1 MKRLT
6 CCVVLTVAILAF
18 WQTESSAQVISAGVK
33 GNWSSPSTWV
43 GGALPKAS
51 DQVVIANND
60 TVTYDMATA
69 LNTTISGLTIG
80 EGASGI
86 LQMTKTDSTKL
97 IINGNLLI
105 KKGAVLK
112 AQSNSLTGV
121 TGNRHS
127 IVMTGDL
134 TYQGALFD
142 ARIGT
147 SGSSLAVIDFEFV
160 GSTNTTIT
168 MAPDTS
174 IIPTN
179 FEFNA
184 IKINK
189 SGNANIYL
197 NSNVYCASGSS
208 SAPAHT
214 AFLTFVKGKVYTGNY
229 TLITTTTTGANIS
242 GFSDSSYV
250 VGAMGRGMSSSVT
263 TRDYPVGDTKYRP
276 MRVRGTSISP
286 IGHYVTVRLIPGNAN
301 TGSSKFGT
309 GIDKVSSGRYYQL
322 TYNQGTTAITS
333 LGFVFC
339 HPSYR
344 EDDGVVAGSTNLRAA
359 ISLDD
364 RANWTNLGPTTSV
377 YTTKMDSLP
386 RILLTDTLATT
397 AAITLN
403 SGQSAYIALSRA
415 AGTTDNS
422 LNPPASAIRDRDTK
436 VPTAFS
442 LMQNYPNPFN
452 PSTNIRFSLEATR
465 VVTLKVMDVLGREI
479 ATLVNQT
486 LEPGTYTVQWDA
498 ASYPSGV
505 YFYTVRAGNALET
518 RRMILAK

>member
-6 CCVVLTVAILAF
+6 LCIVLLLAATAF
-18 WQTESSAQVISAGVK
+18 WQTESSGQVKSAGVK
-33 GNWSSPSTWV
+33 GNWSSASTWI
-43 GGALPKAS
+43 GGAVPKAT

-60 TVTYDMATA
+60 TVTYDMGMA
-69 LNTTISGLTIG
+69 LNTTIAGLTIG

-112 AQSNSLTGV
+112 AQSNTLTGV
-121 TGNRHS
+121 TGNRHL
-127 IVMTGDL
+127 IVMSGDI

-147 SGSSLAVIDFEFV
+147 AGSSLAVIDFEFV
-160 GSTNTTIT
+160 GLGNTNIL

-174 IIPTN
+174 IVPTN

-189 SGNANIYL
+189 SGNANVYL

-286 IGHYVTVRLIPGNAN
+286 IGHYMTVRLIPGNAN

-309 GIDKVSSGRYYQL
+309 GIDKVSSGRYYQV
-322 TYNQGTTAITS
+322 TYNQGTTAIDS

-339 HPSYR
+339 HASYR
-344 EDDGVVAGSTNLRAA
+344 EDDGVTAGNTNLRTAL
-359 ISLDD
+359 STDN
-364 RANWTNLGPTTSV
+364 RANWVNLGPTTTT
-377 YTTKMDSLP
+377 YTTKLDSLP
-386 RILLTDTLATT
+386 RILMSDTLT
-397 AAITLN
+397 AKPVYLH
-403 SGQSAYIALSRA
+403 SGQSAYIALSRV

-422 LNPPASAIRDRDTK
+422 LDPPATAIRDHDSE
-436 VPTAFS
+436 VPTSFS

-452 PSTNIRFSLEATR
+452 PSTNIRFS
-465 VVTLKVMDVLGREI
+465 VDVTKMVSLKVRDLLGREV
-479 ATLVNQT
+479 ATLVDES
-486 LEPGTYTVQWDA
+486 LAPGTYTVKWDA
-498 ASYPSGV
+498 TSFPSGV
-505 YFYTVRAGNALET
+505 YFYTVRAGSSLET
-518 RRMILAK
+518 RRMILTK